1 MVTHESPS
9 EPRAPF
15 AAAAAHCRSLL
26 AELPETTMEPFGTH
40 YTLKVRAKTFAY
52 LLDNH
57 HGDGRLALWLKP
69 ELLNA
74 ELVASNSEVFFIPP
88 YVGPRGWVGIRLDV
102 AEPDWQELR
111 EFIIESYLQQAPKSL
126 ARQVANR
133 GPN

>member
-1 MVTHESPS
+1 MEASDQAA
-9 EPRAPF
+9 EPKAEF
-15 AAAAAHCRSLL
+15 VDAAAKCGSLL
-26 AELPETTMEPFGTH
+26 AELPEATMEPFGTH

-69 ELLNA
+69 EIVNS

-102 AEPDWQELR
+102 SEPDWQELR

-126 ARQVANR
+126 ARLVASR
-133 GPN
+133 SLA